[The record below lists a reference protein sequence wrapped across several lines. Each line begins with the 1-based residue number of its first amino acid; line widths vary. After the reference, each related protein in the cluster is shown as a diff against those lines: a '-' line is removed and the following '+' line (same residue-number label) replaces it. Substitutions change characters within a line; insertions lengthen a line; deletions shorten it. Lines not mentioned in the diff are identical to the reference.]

1 MTKGRHMSKLVI
13 GLAAFVLWLRA
24 APSQA
29 AR

>member
-1 MTKGRHMSKLVI
+1 MSKLVI